1 MPTGSREL
9 FLEDNM
15 FILKNN
21 SGNLIKRVETVREK
35 EKLEDLGYTVVSA
48 TVEDKSET
56 KAEKSKATRKSI
68 KQQ

>member
-1 MPTGSREL
+1 
-9 FLEDNM
+9 M

>member
-1 MPTGSREL
+1 
-9 FLEDNM
+9 M

-56 KAEKSKATRKSI
+56 KAEKSKATSTLAPASI
-68 KQQ
+68 SS